1 LSGLAYALRIFF
13 GGGEVPGGNGYRKSC
28 DAEQLCGRLRVLLKS
43 EILIRQ
49 TNVTGDGTMTA
60 AEILL
65 TLVVVNAIGVLAY
78 LRWQRDHSNN
88 HHNGEVR

>member
-1 LSGLAYALRIFF
+1 LRIYF

-60 AEILL
+60 AEMLL
-65 TLVVVNAIGVLAY
+65 ALVVVNAVGALIY
-78 LRWQRDHSNN
+78 MRWQHNHSND
-88 HHNGEVR
+88 HNNK